1 MKEYI
6 EKYLFYFAFIILCCI
21 TSCSKSIN
29 QANVLGGN
37 SRYNMTVN
45 DIRIKLYPRYLKSKD
60 ELTIESEDLKDLNM
74 HVASSQSLGLK
85 KC

>member
-1 MKEYI
+1 MD
-6 EKYLFYFAFIILCCI
+6 
-21 TSCSKSIN
+21 
-29 QANVLGGN
+29 GN

-74 HVASSQSLGLK
+74 HVASSQSLGLENLLTDSITIK
-85 KC
+85 KVLSKGVHEFVFKLGAV